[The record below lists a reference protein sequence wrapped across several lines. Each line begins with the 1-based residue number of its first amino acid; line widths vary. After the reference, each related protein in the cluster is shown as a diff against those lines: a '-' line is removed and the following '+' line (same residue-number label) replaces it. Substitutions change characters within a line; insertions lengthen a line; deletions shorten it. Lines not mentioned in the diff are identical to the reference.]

1 MNISLSTQA
10 QELLAIVQGLDAASR
25 QAVAA
30 FLQALRAGQ
39 DQPAAFEAANDVFTQ
54 AGQPPLSWEE
64 YTRQRST

>member
-1 MNISLSTQA
+1 MVSKPSHQA
-10 QELLAIVQGLDAASR
+10 QELLAIAKDLDAVDR

-39 DQPAAFEAANDVFTQ
+39 GQPAAFDAANAVLAQT
-54 AGQPPLSWEE
+54 GQPPLSWEE

>member
-1 MNISLSTQA
+1 MNISLSPQA
-10 QELLAIVQGLDAASR
+10 EELLAIVRDLDTIDR

-54 AGQPPLSWEE
+54 DGRPPLSWTE